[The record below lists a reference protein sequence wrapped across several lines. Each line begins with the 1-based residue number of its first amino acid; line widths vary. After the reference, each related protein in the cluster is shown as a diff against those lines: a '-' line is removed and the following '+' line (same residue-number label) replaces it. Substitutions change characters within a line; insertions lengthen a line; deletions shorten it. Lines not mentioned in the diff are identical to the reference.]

1 MIGGMKRYLVY
12 KDDVSVYL
20 VDLKSM
26 GLYKVMHN
34 QQVLSYA
41 FNQSYGS
48 MIKVDSASVVAK

>member
-1 MIGGMKRYLVY
+1 MY